1 MTRQILSQLC
11 VSPLRLQQ
19 GMFASLAVMVT
30 LMAGQQMQHWQQ
42 SQQQTP
48 HFERPAMTQTHFS
61 SIGSRTVGAASAD
74 VTAPAIESGR
84 AGFHPGRAANPRT
97 LGVLGNKSG
106 RLCRAVVRQYRCYLL
121 SKRKENH
128 HVELGNHISD
138 HRHCGCSSGLWWY
151 RGHRHWVSL
160 RSCLWSSW

>member
-19 GMFASLAVMVT
+19 SMFASLAVMVT
-30 LMAGQQMQHWQQ
+30 LIAGQQMQHWQQ

-74 VTAPAIESGR
+74 VTAPQLRVAELRVAEQDS
-84 AGFHPGRAANPRT
+84 T
-97 LGVLGNKSG
+97 LG
-106 RLCRAVVRQYRCYLL
+106 
-121 SKRKENH
+121 
-128 HVELGNHISD
+128 ELPTQE
-138 HRHCGCSSGLWWY
+138 R
-151 RGHRHWVSL
+151 WVF
-160 RSCLWSSW
+160 